1 VAAEL
6 NQSAV
11 TTEARLMH
19 LFFSGAVEE
28 DEMQLNLTD
37 RDTELLRGLLQD
49 YLPDLRREV
58 ARTEERTFRHE
69 MVERQDMVERLIEQ
83 LSVSERRT

>member
-1 VAAEL
+1 
-6 NQSAV
+6 
-11 TTEARLMH
+11 
-19 LFFSGAVEE
+19 
-28 DEMQLNLTD
+28 MQLNLTD

-83 LSVSERRT
+83 LSVAARRP

>member
-1 VAAEL
+1 
-6 NQSAV
+6 
-11 TTEARLMH
+11 
-19 LFFSGAVEE
+19 
-28 DEMQLNLTD
+28 MQLNLTD

-69 MVERQDMVERLIEQ
+69 MVERQDMVERLIER
-83 LSVSERRT
+83 LAVEARRP